1 MWRRIPPLWMQAP
14 HGGGALAVSPL
25 FFLAPGDLSA
35 GRVPEPSI
43 LRQALVGTRK
53 DTLMTEE
60 EILARAAGLTT
71 GLMSHPKEV
80 AEAIAASRR
89 MAAAF
94 TRPADETAEPMPA
107 YAAPVSAKGSRA

>member
-1 MWRRIPPLWMQAP
+1 MRRRIPPLWMQAP

-43 LRQALVGTRK
+43 LRQALVGTR
-53 DTLMTEE
+53 
-60 EILARAAGLTT
+60 ILARAAGITT